1 MSSKELDANSTASLA
16 KFPQPTFATSND
28 VQVVSD
34 CPTEPSI
41 HKYEKINAMQFP
53 IDWHLF

>member
-1 MSSKELDANSTASLA
+1 MSSKELDANSIASLA

-41 HKYEKINAMQFP
+41 HKYEKINAMQFS
-53 IDWHLF
+53 ID